1 MNREIIDTESGE
13 KNENRKRRLP
23 LFAVIFLAL
32 GGVAAILYLSFILFE
47 GFADIFNRYIS
58 SAVRAVFAYATGWL
72 PFSLA
77 ESTMALPFARNC
89 SMSMA

>member
-32 GGVAAILYLSFILFE
+32 GGVAVILYLSFILF
-47 GFADIFNRYIS
+47 FALQYSSTIS
-58 SAVRAVFAYATGWL
+58 SSLMPYAFANA
-72 PFSLA
+72 
-77 ESTMALPFARNC
+77 
-89 SMSMA
+89 